1 MDSQVGLY
9 NSAPIGK
16 ANYRSI
22 GRGTGGVAVSAKR
35 NCHWRDPDW
44 PTTPSI
50 PAKFETV
57 LYRGNKED
65 RGFGSGGPRFG
76 QESRQSELPGPGTH
90 HNSAAFA
97 IMDTT
102 VGKRGHGAF
111 ASRAPREK
119 PPKSARAPGPGA
131 YCASSGLPPPASQRA
146 SAAFVN
152 PASVNPAKFNARAAP
167 GPGDYSGAVGPQA
180 SIPGAKAVDG
190 RGAAMSHAGELGD
203 TVSHSV
209 KTATPGPGAYA
220 DRVRSNSEEPT
231 QRERIPRL
239 SKRQLAQ
246 QAESPHKGLSENAL
260 LRLTS
265 GLLGE
270 ETIASARVVPGPGQ
284 YDPKTEVTSG
294 GGHTSFSTGE
304 SQSFRIGKSHLP
316 RRWREQS
323 PGPGYYEAPPS
334 PTRQTGVPAFAAS
347 NTERFGDKVPLAPG
361 PAFYSPRKRPE
372 SDFHLN
378 AKEMWM

>member
-9 NSAPIGK
+9 NSVPVGK
-16 ANYRSI
+16 TNYRSI
-22 GRGTGGVAVSAKR
+22 GRGTGGVAVSAKK
-35 NCHWRDPDW
+35 NSHWRDPDW

-57 LYRGNKED
+57 LYRGNNED
-65 RGFGSGGPRFG
+65 RGFGSRAPRFG

-97 IMDTT
+97 ITDTT

-111 ASRAPREK
+111 ASKAPRDK
-119 PPKSARAPGPGA
+119 PPRSARAPGPGA
-131 YCASSGLPPPASQRA
+131 YCASSGLPQPASQKA
-146 SAAFVN
+146 SAVFVN

-167 GPGDYSGAVGPQA
+167 GPGDYSGAVGPHA
-180 SIPGAKAVDG
+180 RIPGAKAVDG
-190 RGAAMSHAGELGD
+190 RGAAISHAGELGD
-203 TVSHSV
+203 AVSHSA
-209 KTATPGPGAYA
+209 KTSTPGPGAYT
-220 DRVRSNSEEPT
+220 DRVRSNSEEPA
-231 QRERIPRL
+231 QREHIPRL

-246 QAESPHKGLSENAL
+246 RAESPNKGLSENSL

-265 GLLGE
+265 KLLGE

-284 YDPKTEVTSG
+284 YDPKTEATSS
-294 GGHTSFSTGE
+294 GGHTSFSVGE
-304 SQSFRIGKSHLP
+304 SQSFRVGKSHLP

-334 PTRQTGVPAFAAS
+334 PRCQTGVPAFAAS
-347 NTERFGDKVPLAPG
+347 NMERFADKVSLAPG
-361 PAFYSPRKRPE
+361 PAFYSARKPPE
-372 SDFHLN
+372 NDFHLN
-378 AKEMWM
+378 AKQMWM